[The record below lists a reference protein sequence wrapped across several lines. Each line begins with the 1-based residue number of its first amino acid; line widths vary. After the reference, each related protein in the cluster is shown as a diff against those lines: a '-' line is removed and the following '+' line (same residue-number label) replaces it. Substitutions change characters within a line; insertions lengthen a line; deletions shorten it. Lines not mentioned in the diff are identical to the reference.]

1 MTRDNMG
8 PERER
13 ERQREMIRLRSQSPK
28 RGAVAQ
34 ERPGGM
40 FEAVDSPSLI

>member
-13 ERQREMIRLRSQSPK
+13 ERQRELIQLRSQSPK

-40 FEAVDSPSLI
+40 FEAVDCLSLL